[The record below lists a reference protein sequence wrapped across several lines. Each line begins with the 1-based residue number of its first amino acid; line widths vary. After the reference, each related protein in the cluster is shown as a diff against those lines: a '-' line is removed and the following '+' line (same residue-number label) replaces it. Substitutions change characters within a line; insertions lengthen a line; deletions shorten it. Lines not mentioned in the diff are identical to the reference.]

1 MTERKVRSIQ
11 CTSCAAPLSLHG
23 GGHKIET
30 LTCSY
35 CGSVLDVHEEFK
47 VLAKFSDQKTPF
59 YAPLKLGMKGEVKG
73 VGFTVIGMVEW
84 VGGLDRW
91 IDYQVFSPTHGYAWL
106 VYEVGHW
113 IFLRRTRNLPDRSL
127 WTLSSKQ
134 AFKVNDQTFR
144 FYEKYKANISY
155 VAGELTWIAYVG
167 DKTTLAEAI
176 DPPYI
181 YSAERSENESEYYYG
196 EYIEGEDILAS
207 FGASEK
213 YPPARMHPLKPYQ
226 SKILEPLSKAS
237 KPFALIALFAVFII
251 VVFMDGSKVK
261 NGAIDINASA
271 SIGKVEVAHDFAIS
285 KANRLV
291 KLELDTRQSNI
302 LLDIN
307 VRKKG
312 EEPFVF
318 IGSKSSVAKVDKST
332 QLKQNVTSATAYFIA
347 PSKGVYTLKY
357 LENGSSN
364 AGGGHIPTVKMSA
377 KEGYVS
383 SYYFVW
389 LLIISGVLAVV
400 GIASRWMFESSRW
413 KASTAGYD

>member
-1 MTERKVRSIQ
+1 MTEHKVRSIQ

-47 VLAKFSDQKTPF
+47 VLAQFTDQKTPF
-59 YAPLKLGMKGEVKG
+59 YAPLKLGMRGNVKG
-73 VGFTVIGMVEW
+73 IEFTVIGMVEW

-91 IDYQVFSPTHGYAWL
+91 IDYQIFSPTHGYAWL

-113 IFLRRTRNLPDRSL
+113 TFLRRTRNLPDRSL
-127 WTLSSKQ
+127 WTLFPKQ
-134 AFKVNDQTFR
+134 ALKVNEQTFR

-155 VAGELTWIAYVG
+155 VAGELTWVAYVG
-167 DKTTLAEAI
+167 DTTTLAEAI

-196 EYIEGEDILAS
+196 EYIEGEDILAA

-213 YPPARMHPLKPYQ
+213 YPPAQMHPLKPYQ

-237 KPFALIALFAVFII
+237 KPFALIALLAVFII
-251 VVFMDGSKVK
+251 VVFMGGSQVK
-261 NGAIDINASA
+261 NGDVDINS
-271 SIGKVEVAHDFAIS
+271 STLSGKVEVSYAFTIS

-291 KLELDTRQSNI
+291 KLELDTRKSGT
-302 LLDIN
+302 LFDIN
-307 VRKKG
+307 IRKKG

-318 IGSKSSVAKVDKST
+318 IGTKTSVAKVDKST
-332 QLKQNVTSATAYFIA
+332 QLKQNITSATTYFVA
-347 PSKGVYTLKY
+347 PSKGIYILTF

-364 AGGGHIPTVKMSA
+364 AGGGHIPTVKMLV

-389 LLIISGVLAVV
+389 LLIISAVLTIA
-400 GIASRWMFESSRW
+400 GIASRWMFESARW
-413 KASTAGYD
+413 KSSTAGYD